1 MAERTDSPS
10 DQIETVK
17 RTISTDPRDAEL
29 ELLEIVAELED
40 AEIERLPSLYTRVDH
55 FVEALFDDPPA
66 EEAQME
72 IAFSYAGYR
81 ISLTQ
86 SGEAT
91 LVPVKRS
98 MTER

>member
-10 DQIETVK
+10 DHQGTIR

-29 ELLEIVAELED
+29 ELLEIVAELENT
-40 AEIERLPSLYTRVDH
+40 EIERLPSLYTRVDH

-81 ISLTQ
+81 ISLDQ

-98 MTER
+98 MPER